1 MAGEWIVV
9 FGKCVGYN
17 SDDVAGD
24 GRLEMSK
31 RKYDS
36 AKHRVAKLHKE
47 FDELKQQLEGQVK
60 SLDHARGDL
69 VTQIKTAEGL
79 PVAAADDSA
88 ADDSSDNFADADI
101 DFGSLLKNKHG
112 KGTRKDARRFVY
124 VRVEPELYGM
134 CVFHLNACSY
144 HNSYRH
150 PFNLHVSLY
159 LCVLLS
165 CSVCW
170 IGYTTLNFSLLRFSV
185 ACRSAPSI
193 LSFACPSSEGGG
205 IVSNV

>member
-1 MAGEWIVV
+1 
-9 FGKCVGYN
+9 
-17 SDDVAGD
+17 
-24 GRLEMSK
+24 MSK

-79 PVAAADDSA
+79 PVAAAADSA

-112 KGTRKDARRFVY
+112 KGTSKDALRFVY
-124 VRVEPELYGM
+124 V
-134 CVFHLNACSY
+134 CFIIVF
-144 HNSYRH
+144 
-150 PFNLHVSLY
+150 Y
-159 LCVLLS
+159 LWVH
-165 CSVCW
+165 
-170 IGYTTLNFSLLRFSV
+170 YT
-185 ACRSAPSI
+185 
-193 LSFACPSSEGGG
+193 
-205 IVSNV
+205 

>member
-1 MAGEWIVV
+1 VWEGEAISKEYQCGLLYSYAELSSIHGGRKDSSFVKCAGYI
-9 FGKCVGYN
+9 

-79 PVAAADDSA
+79 PVAV

-101 DFGSLLKNKHG
+101 DFGSLLKNKNG
-112 KGTRKDARRFVY
+112 KDTRKDARRFV
-124 VRVEPELYGM
+124 
-134 CVFHLNACSY
+134 CVFYYRILFVGALNS
-144 HNSYRH
+144 
-150 PFNLHVSLY
+150 
-159 LCVLLS
+159 
-165 CSVCW
+165 
-170 IGYTTLNFSLLRFSV
+170 NFSLVRFSIT
-185 ACRSAPSI
+185 CRSALLLFLLLVLHLQEEV
-193 LSFACPSSEGGG
+193 LSLMCEL
-205 IVSNV
+205 IC